1 MTLHQPLLCRLET
14 ECSIVPPSK
23 LKYWDEMK
31 RPIINTVQE
40 YDVPIDNPCNQSTAT
55 YLSMINTEVLR
66 SGIVRPKGYN
76 VSWHLNPE
84 VEKHHF
90 GVEHPMKPF
99 RLTLTKSLVMSYGMH
114 VAMDSYLSR
123 MATPEE
129 LTEFDTSDYIDFL
142 QSAMPQYS
150 PEEDPGAFGLNGQ
163 DCPLFEGLF
172 EHCSLHAGA
181 SIDAAR
187 KLVNN
192 QSDIAI
198 NWSGGLHH
206 AKKDSASGF
215 CYINDV
221 VLAIL
226 QLLRYHP
233 RVLYIDIDVH
243 HGDGVEQDFWSS
255 DRVMTLSFHNYDP
268 PDFFPCTGDI
278 GTTGP
283 KNPYNPGAHHA
294 LNVPLND
301 GISDSQYST
310 IFKIVVNKCI
320 EHYRPAAIVL
330 QCGADSLAG
339 DRIGTFNLQVKAHAA
354 CVSFCKRLNL
364 PLLLLGGGGYI
375 PRNVAR
381 AWALETAVAIGCDK
395 MLDREIPAHTP
406 YRSYFGPPVLCPTFA
421 ELKFRPNVNENTD
434 KQLDAIVAA
443 ISEQLRYVK
452 GAPSVQMQMIPPDI
466 GRIRQAVE
474 ERLQEEREQKDA
486 GLRRGRESG
495 IGVSGELW

>member
-1 MTLHQPLLCRLET
+1 
-14 ECSIVPPSK
+14 
-23 LKYWDEMK
+23 MK
-31 RPIINTVQE
+31 RPIVHTVE
-40 YDVPIDNPCNQSTAT
+40 TYEVPVDEHGDQKSSA
-55 YLSMINTEVLR
+55 YLTMINEQVIR

-90 GVEHPMKPF
+90 GDEHPMKPF
-99 RLTLTKSLVMSYGMH
+99 RLTLTKSLIMSYGMH
-114 VAMDSYLSR
+114 VAMDSYMSR

-129 LTEFDTSDYIDFL
+129 LEEFHTSEYIEFL
-142 QSAMPQYS
+142 ETAMPQYS
-150 PEEDPGAFGLNGQ
+150 LEPEPGAFGLGAE
-163 DCPLFEGLF
+163 DCPLFDGLF
-172 EHCSLHAGA
+172 EHCSLYAGA

-187 KLVNN
+187 KLINN

-206 AKKDSASGF
+206 ARKDSASGF

-221 VLAIL
+221 VLSIL

-243 HGDGVEQDFWSS
+243 HGDGVEQAFWSS
-255 DRVMTLSFHNYDP
+255 NRVMTLSFHKYDP
-268 PDFFPCTGDI
+268 MTGFFPVTGDI

-283 KNPYNPGAHHA
+283 KNPRNPGAHHA

-301 GISDSQYST
+301 GVSDTQYKT
-310 IFKIVVNKCI
+310 IFQRVVSECV
-320 EHYRPAAIVL
+320 EHYRPTAIVL

-339 DRIGTFNLQVKAHAA
+339 DRVGTFNLQVKAHAF
-354 CVSFCKRLNL
+354 CVAFCKRLNL
-364 PLLLLGGGGYI
+364 PLLLLGGGGYT

-381 AWALETAVAIGCDK
+381 AWTLETAIAIGCDNS
-395 MLDREIPAHTP
+395 LDQNIPEYTP
-406 YRSYFGPPVLCPTFA
+406 YRSFFGPPVLCPTFA
-421 ELKFRPNVNENTD
+421 ELKIKPNSNANTK

-452 GAPSVQMQMIPPDI
+452 GAPSVQMETIPPDI
-466 GRIRQAVE
+466 GAITETVE
-474 ERLQEEREQKDA
+474 EELMEERQERD
-486 GLRRGRESG
+486 GGFRRGKESG
-495 IGVSGELW
+495 VGVAGELG